1 MSASYAAEGELR
13 RERILTAT
21 VANVPFDGWTWRAVA
36 RGARD
41 AGYPEPEAHL
51 AFPDGIREVAA
62 AYSTELDHR
71 MLNALNAR
79 GADVATMRTRERVAL
94 AVRLRLESAGAER
107 EAVRRLVAFL
117 ALPEN
122 VGLGPKLLWATVD
135 AIWRAVGDRSADFSY
150 YTKRGLLAG
159 VVGATVLYW
168 LTDESE
174 GFADTWAFLDR
185 RIGDVMRLGGL
196 PGKVG
201 AWMEAKCERGLDA
214 LFGRRTRRW
223 TAPGTGGRRPANGAP
238 NDASTRP

>member
-13 RERILTAT
+13 RERILAAS
-21 VANVPFDGWTWRAVA
+21 VAHVPFDGWTWRAVA

-62 AYSTELDHR
+62 AYSAELDHR
-71 MLNALNAR
+71 MLNALNGR
-79 GADVATMRTRERVAL
+79 GPEIQAMKVRDRVAL

-122 VGLGPKLLWATVD
+122 LGLGPKLLWETVD
-135 AIWRAVGDRSADFSY
+135 AVWRGVGDRSVDFSY

-159 VVGATVLYW
+159 VVGAAVLYW

-174 GFADTWAFLDR
+174 GFADTWAFVDR
-185 RIGDVMRLGGL
+185 RIADVMRVGSL
-196 PGKVG
+196 PHRVG
-201 AWMEAKCERGLDA
+201 AWMEAKFERGADA
-214 LFGRRTRRW
+214 LFRRRPRRW
-223 TAPGTGGRRPANGAP
+223 AAPGTGAPRRAAGAP
-238 NDASTRP
+238 NDGPARP

>member
-13 RERILTAT
+13 RSRILAAT
-21 VANVPFDGWTWRAVA
+21 VGHVPFDGWTWRAVA

-62 AYSTELDHR
+62 AYTAELNRR
-71 MLNALNAR
+71 MQEAMDAR
-79 GADVATMRTRERVAL
+79 GTESGAMKIRERVAL

-107 EAVRRLVAFL
+107 EAVRRLAAFL

-122 VGLGPKLLWATVD
+122 MGLGPRLLWTTVD
-135 AIWRAVGDRSADFSY
+135 AVWRAAGDRSADFSY

-159 VVGATVLYW
+159 VVGATTLYW

-185 RIGDVMRLGGL
+185 RIEDVMRVGGL
-196 PGKVG
+196 PRRLG
-201 AWMEAKCERGLDA
+201 AWMEAKFEQGADA
-214 LFGRRTRRW
+214 LFRRPRRW
-223 TAPGTGGRRPANGAP
+223 TAPGTGARRRAANAESDGSA
-238 NDASTRP
+238 RP